1 MIRELIAP
9 VRVRRFEEEFFDG
22 EAKEAVAFALLAY
35 LHVNGRAGNVPR
47 ATGARGQRM
56 LGKLTPR

>member
-1 MIRELIAP
+1 
-9 VRVRRFEEEFFDG
+9 
-22 EAKEAVAFALLAY
+22 VAFALHAH

-47 ATGARGQRM
+47 ATGARGGRI